1 MASPTIRLDYWDG
14 DSWEQALTHTG
25 KNAVISVNIT
35 KTIDAPAQAE
45 VVLSNKS
52 KNYSS
57 TTTSKAATNSSQ
69 GYLTGIF
76 TDFMDCRL
84 RDEETGVM
92 LFRGRVLE
100 EQNQYNLMQGST
112 IRLQLRDML
121 FELAQHP
128 LDNVPVSLRAINID
142 SGTTDSR
149 SEIIAHIV
157 SKVSDNFST
166 SDTAKFEPSLVDLTA
181 NEKKTGDF
189 TGANNSWDIAK
200 EGKSQILRTIHSQ
213 AMAEPHASSNN
224 EHFGFDF
231 YVDPSFTSLATD
243 HKPDVDINYFRR
255 GTRPGAGGS
264 TSADPSK
271 HGLTIEH
278 PSAGWAGKT
287 NFSKPMLNNA
297 DFDTTTAQVYSSVI
311 THFNDRA
318 YGEDDTTN
326 REQEAIE
333 TFELVSGT
341 IPSGHAFAYSGKR
354 LRYIND
360 GSPHNPELLYKAG
373 SNTPCATVHYQSGT
387 GSGKYLILGNVYDEA
402 TTVQYT
408 NETGLA
414 FEAFPTDSSTI
425 RLFNAAAGSYSN
437 SSTPTDIEYID
448 IVPSTARLKK
458 KLAFNKPYR
467 LQTHKSISVDLIR
480 AEIAGI
486 LDTTS
491 QGSVTRARF
500 SLIRYPM
507 SRLEAAAAKVSRSTN
522 VITYASAAFTL
533 ADASGTTN
541 NPLTFGVKKGMAI
554 AELDA
559 AGKVVTRY
567 SYISAV
573 DATTATYG
581 ASATDT
587 SDGTALDASKPI
599 AIYIPAEP
607 GHVVK
612 VKNKI
617 WDKSYNILI
626 EKIDYSYTNGMI
638 TANLTGIGMD
648 TNAEGIPITVPS
660 TRTVD
665 VDMPTSLPAGAQQ
678 WTIPD
683 GYIKAKD
690 HNTIEIVEDSG
701 STVTVLTHPTGNQ
714 YVLKGGDHDLATSGD
729 AAYEWHTLF
738 LRPLASQNVASPL
751 STDRQDMQVI
761 ASTASS
767 TNYTK
772 IADPRGD
779 IIFGRAK
786 ANRDTNAVAVLEL
799 YGTTGSV
806 TSDAN
811 VSSAGE
817 VLSGTA
823 NAARVVHNSAGISA
837 FNAAGTRVLNI
848 IPGSGATTNGRIT
861 VGQEGVANMNYIQIY
876 GGDNSSQ
883 GGVIFAD
890 PDSGTESSDGSQY
903 IQFDHNS
910 AVSGN
915 SSSSNTTIYRQGSGA
930 VGEISQ
936 GGRNLI
942 IKDNGAETLFATSS
956 DDSTDNILGAG
967 SYLKLF
973 NIVPVAPRY
982 YAQTHTVQSQE
993 RAGSRAKPVYTFYG
1007 DDDTGMYSSSPGY
1020 INFTCDNTA
1029 VIQITASEVEIMKLF
1044 KLNASLGG
1052 NTGTLLVL
1060 DSNNYLRESTSSKKY
1075 KENIVDLKINSE
1087 KLYNLRPVNFK
1098 YKDVQVDNKPKLV
1111 GSDSF
1116 GYIAEEVH
1124 EVLPEVV
1131 NYKNNE
1137 PHDVSY
1143 QLLSV
1148 LLVEE
1153 VKKLK
1158 QDITKLQQQING

>member
-243 HKPDVDINYFRR
+243 HNPDVDINYFRR

-360 GSPHNPELLYKAG
+360 GSSHNPELLYKAG

-467 LQTHKSISVDLIR
+467 LQTHKSLSVDLIR

-683 GYIKAKD
+683 GNISSGDYR
-690 HNTIEIVEDSG
+690 TITVTADSG

-714 YVLKGGDHDLATSGD
+714 YVLKEASHVLATSGD

-751 STDRQDMQVI
+751 STDRQDMQII
-761 ASTASS
+761 ASTTSS

-779 IIFGRAK
+779 IIFGRAR
-786 ANRDTNAVAVLEL
+786 AVRDTSSKAELEIF
-799 YGTTGSV
+799 GSTGSITGNQEAQI
-806 TSDAN
+806 TS
-811 VSSAGE
+811 S
-817 VLSGTA
+817 TA
-823 NAARVVHNSAGISA
+823 AADRVQVNSVGITTL
-837 FNAAGTRVLNI
+837 AADNTKR
-848 IPGSGATTNGRIT
+848 
-861 VGQEGVANMNYIQIY
+861 IQIKADGINFLEGSTTSADTHTAIRFY
-876 GGDNSSQ
+876 HNP
-883 GGVIFAD
+883 GVID
-890 PDSGTESSDGSQY
+890 GGGTESFTS
-903 IQFDHNS
+903 
-910 AVSGN
+910 
-915 SSSSNTTIYRQGSGA
+915 IYRQGTNDVAPGA
-930 VGEISQ
+930 G
-936 GGRNLI
+936 GKGRNLVI
-942 IKDNGAETLFATSS
+942 RDGRTGTNVNADGIYERSRLVLYDMSLESERCLL
-956 DDSTDNILGAG
+956 STGGN
-967 SYLKLF
+967 S
-973 NIVPVAPRY
+973 N
-982 YAQTHTVQSQE
+982 
-993 RAGSRAKPVYTFYG
+993 PVYTFI
-1007 DDDTGMYSSSPGY
+1007 DETDTGMYRRASNLLSFSVDGTKRGE
-1020 INFTCDNTA
+1020 FTTSGFDVVGAISKTSGDFKIDHPLDSENKYLFHGFIEGAKYDLLYRGFTTLTNGTA
-1029 VIQITASEVEIMKLF
+1029 TVNIDTASNMSNGTFAALTQNPDYFLQNKTGWDAVKGAI
-1044 KLNASLGG
+1044 SG
-1052 NTGTLLVL
+1052 NTLTITCQNNNSTDTISWLVVAERADDHIKTRNVTDEDGHL
-1060 DSNNYLRESTSSKKY
+1060 IPEH
-1075 KENIVDLKINSE
+1075 LK
-1087 KLYNLRPVNFK
+1087 
-1098 YKDVQVDNKPKLV
+1098 
-1111 GSDSF
+1111 SD
-1116 GYIAEEVH
+1116 I
-1124 EVLPEVV
+1124 
-1131 NYKNNE
+1131 
-1137 PHDVSY
+1137 D
-1143 QLLSV
+1143 
-1148 LLVEE
+1148 
-1153 VKKLK
+1153 
-1158 QDITKLQQQING
+1158 

>member
-1 MASPTIRLDYWDG
+1 
-14 DSWEQALTHTG
+14 
-25 KNAVISVNIT
+25 
-35 KTIDAPAQAE
+35 
-45 VVLSNKS
+45 
-52 KNYSS
+52 
-57 TTTSKAATNSSQ
+57 
-69 GYLTGIF
+69 
-76 TDFMDCRL
+76 
-84 RDEETGVM
+84 
-92 LFRGRVLE
+92 
-100 EQNQYNLMQGST
+100 
-112 IRLQLRDML
+112 
-121 FELAQHP
+121 
-128 LDNVPVSLRAINID
+128 
-142 SGTTDSR
+142 
-149 SEIIAHIV
+149 
-157 SKVSDNFST
+157 
-166 SDTAKFEPSLVDLTA
+166 
-181 NEKKTGDF
+181 
-189 TGANNSWDIAK
+189 AK

-243 HKPDVDINYFRR
+243 HNPDVDINYFRR

-360 GSPHNPELLYKAG
+360 GSSHNPELLYKAG

-467 LQTHKSISVDLIR
+467 LQTHKSLSVDLIR

-683 GYIKAKD
+683 GNISSGDYR
-690 HNTIEIVEDSG
+690 TITVTADSG

-714 YVLKGGDHDLATSGD
+714 YVLKEASHVLATSGD

-751 STDRQDMQVI
+751 STDRQDMQII
-761 ASTASS
+761 ASTTSS

-779 IIFGRAK
+779 IIFGRAR
-786 ANRDTNAVAVLEL
+786 AVRDTSSKAELEIF
-799 YGTTGSV
+799 GSTGSITGNQEAQI
-806 TSDAN
+806 TS
-811 VSSAGE
+811 S
-817 VLSGTA
+817 TA
-823 NAARVVHNSAGISA
+823 AADRVQVNSVGITTL
-837 FNAAGTRVLNI
+837 AADNTKR
-848 IPGSGATTNGRIT
+848 
-861 VGQEGVANMNYIQIY
+861 IQIKADGINFLEGSTTSADTHTAIRFY
-876 GGDNSSQ
+876 HNP
-883 GGVIFAD
+883 GVID
-890 PDSGTESSDGSQY
+890 GGGTESFTS
-903 IQFDHNS
+903 
-910 AVSGN
+910 
-915 SSSSNTTIYRQGSGA
+915 IYRQGTNDVAPGA
-930 VGEISQ
+930 G
-936 GGRNLI
+936 GKGRNLVI
-942 IKDNGAETLFATSS
+942 RDGRTGTNVNADGIYERSRLVLYDMSLESERCLL
-956 DDSTDNILGAG
+956 STGGN
-967 SYLKLF
+967 S
-973 NIVPVAPRY
+973 N
-982 YAQTHTVQSQE
+982 
-993 RAGSRAKPVYTFYG
+993 PVYTFI
-1007 DDDTGMYSSSPGY
+1007 DETDTGMYRRASNLLSFSVDGTKRGE
-1020 INFTCDNTA
+1020 FTTSGFDVVGAISKTSGDFKIDHPLDSENKYLFHGFIEGAKYDLLYRGFTTLTNGTA
-1029 VIQITASEVEIMKLF
+1029 TVNIDTASNMSNGTFAALTQNPDYFLQNKTGWDAVKGAI
-1044 KLNASLGG
+1044 SG
-1052 NTGTLLVL
+1052 NTLTITCQNNNSTDTISWLVVAERADDHIKTRNVTDEDGHL
-1060 DSNNYLRESTSSKKY
+1060 IPEH
-1075 KENIVDLKINSE
+1075 LK
-1087 KLYNLRPVNFK
+1087 
-1098 YKDVQVDNKPKLV
+1098 
-1111 GSDSF
+1111 SD
-1116 GYIAEEVH
+1116 I
-1124 EVLPEVV
+1124 
-1131 NYKNNE
+1131 
-1137 PHDVSY
+1137 D
-1143 QLLSV
+1143 
-1148 LLVEE
+1148 
-1153 VKKLK
+1153 
-1158 QDITKLQQQING
+1158 